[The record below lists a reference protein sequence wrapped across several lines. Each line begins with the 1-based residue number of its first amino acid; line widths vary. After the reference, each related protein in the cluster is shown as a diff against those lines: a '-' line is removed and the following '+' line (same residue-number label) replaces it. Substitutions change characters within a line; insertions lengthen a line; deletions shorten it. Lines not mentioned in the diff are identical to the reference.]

1 MPTPEE
7 LLIAER
13 KALSARLIEIDTEL
27 QALCKHVWQWHQIAG
42 EGQVC
47 RICGKRNYEVD
58 D

>member
-1 MPTPEE
+1 MTPEA

-13 KALSARLIEIDTEL
+13 KVLNARLLEIEAEL

-47 RICGKRNYEVD
+47 RVCGKHNYEVD